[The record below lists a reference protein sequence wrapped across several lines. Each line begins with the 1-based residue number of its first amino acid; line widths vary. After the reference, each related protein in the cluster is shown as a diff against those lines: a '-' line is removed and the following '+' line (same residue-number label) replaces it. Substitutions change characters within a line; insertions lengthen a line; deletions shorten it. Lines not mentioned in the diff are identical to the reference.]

1 MFTEAYMLRALA
13 VALMLG
19 PLCGLLGVFVTARR
33 LAFFSDT
40 VAHSA
45 LAGVAIGV
53 WLGLTDPTLPMVGVS
68 LGVALLLLWLKE
80 KTALLTDTL
89 LALLLSTSVA
99 FGVVVFRLQK
109 GYRADLERYL
119 FGDILSVSPTEVWVT
134 AIIAIVVAA
143 ALFSRFN
150 ALTLLTAHEELA
162 HVSGVR
168 VRALNIGFVLALTVV
183 VALSIR
189 LVGIVLVT
197 SLLVVPAATA
207 RNLSHTL
214 RRQLLLSVTAGLA
227 GAGFGVGIS
236 YPLNLPCGPAIVLA
250 CATLFVGSVALR
262 QITGFHRREKREAGG
277 SW

>member
-1 MFTEAYMLRALA
+1 MLRALA

-227 GAGFGVGIS
+227 SAGFGVGIS

>member
-227 GAGFGVGIS
+227 SAAFGVGIS

-250 CATLFVGSVALR
+250 CATLFVGSVAVR